1 MRVVLITTRASLEE
15 NKRIETEV
23 VALGHKFTMLDF
35 KDFEYSV
42 IDGKLEVEH
51 FSYLKPDV
59 VIVRGIFNAVKP
71 IAMFINGLRKSG
83 VKVFDNNFTHHI
95 YSINKIADI
104 MKLAQADIPIPDSFH
119 LNSFDS
125 FIPSAEKI
133 GYPIICK
140 LTRTGKGAGIY
151 KFDDSA
157 SFQTFINSLQE
168 REAEPKSYMIQKF
181 IPYVHDLRILI
192 IGQEMYCMK
201 RIPGE
206 GEFRANFSLGGSV
219 ELFDLDE
226 PGKELAKKA
235 LHAVDLQIGG
245 VDMLITED
253 NKRYILEVN
262 HTAGFIGMELAT
274 STNIG
279 KIWVEYALAQAR

>member
-1 MRVVLITTRASLEE
+1 MEE
-15 NKRIETEV
+15 NKRIEAEILSMGHSF
-23 VALGHKFTMLDF
+23 ALLDF

-42 IDGKLEVEH
+42 IDGKLEVEN
-51 FSYLKPDV
+51 FSNIRPDI
-59 VIVRGIFNAVKP
+59 VIIRGIFNAVKP
-71 IAMFINGLRKSG
+71 IAMFINGLRKKG

-104 MKLAQADIPIPDSFH
+104 MKLAQADVPIPDSFH
-119 LNSFDS
+119 LNSFDK
-125 FIPSAEKI
+125 FISSAEKV

-157 SFQTFINSLQE
+157 SFQAFVNTLQE

-181 IPYVHDLRILI
+181 VPYVHDLRILI
-192 IGQEMYCMK
+192 IGEEMYCMK

-253 NKRYILEVN
+253 NTRYILEVN

-279 KIWVEYALAQAR
+279 KIWVEYALNNAK